1 MRKNV
6 KFNYN
11 RLIDDVSLGNV
22 IGSKEQVK
30 DALNMG
36 ISPMDIIDK
45 GLLKA
50 MNRVGERFERNEIYV
65 TELLV
70 SARAVHGGLEEIR
83 PYLLGQEIPSLGR
96 IVIGT
101 VAGDLHDIGK
111 NLLSM
116 VLQARGYEVI
126 DLGVDVSPSSFVDA
140 VARHRPDV
148 LCMSALLTT
157 TVHAME
163 DTIRAIDDARLRSG
177 LHIVVG
183 GAAVTENLAS
193 AIGADGYGETAYD
206 GVRVINDML
215 ELHKNAQGNNIITA
229 VLDSDSVRE
238 WQDSF
243 KDFSGLSLVLVDKDG
258 RPVADAGNFF
268 ACTGRCGE
276 LSNILDDKPLD
287 MPLQDIAAD
296 SEYQVAFAYRCRCG
310 LMEIS
315 YPLIGE
321 NGQIGAMLC
330 GHFLL
335 EEDLRYIETNCS
347 DIPVLSKERCEGLCV
362 HMAIIG
368 KRIVDLIDNTLARRH
383 LEGQQEV
390 FVNFMKKQHQLE
402 EKLKEAE
409 LSALQNQVN
418 PHFLFNSL
426 NTIARVAEVEGDKY
440 TESLV
445 SALARLMRYSLY
457 QVRSTVTLEEE
468 VKTVKDYL
476 KIQEAR
482 FRDRMTH
489 RIDVESSILNAKM
502 PCMILQPLVENA
514 CQHGLEPCR
523 RGGIVSVQGWLE
535 NKQVFLEVSD
545 NGAGMSEE
553 LQRNIFKLE
562 DIQSTKGGQVSG
574 LGLNN
579 VLSRLQFHFGS
590 DCAWDINSAIN
601 KGTTLQLSFPYVV

>member
-1 MRKNV
+1 S
-6 KFNYN
+6 FNL
-11 RLIDDVSLGNV
+11 LIDAVAIGNV
-22 IGSKEQVK
+22 ASVREQVK
-30 DALNMG
+30 NALKNG
-36 ISPMDIIDK
+36 IKPMDIIDN
-45 GLLKA
+45 GLMRA
-50 MNRVGERFERNEIYV
+50 MNNVGWRFERNEIYV

-83 PYLLGQEIPSLGR
+83 PYLLERDIPFRGR
-96 IVIGT
+96 VVIGT

-111 NLLSM
+111 NILSM

-126 DLGVDVSPSSFVDA
+126 DLGVDVAASSFVDA
-140 VARHRPDV
+140 VAQQRPDV
-148 LCMSALLTT
+148 LCLSALLTT

-163 DTIRAIDDARLRSG
+163 ETIHAIDDARLRSG

-193 AIGADGYGETAYD
+193 AMGADGYGETAYK
-206 GVRVINDML
+206 GVKIINEML
-215 ELHKNAQGNNIITA
+215 EFHKKIQGNNLITS
-229 VLDSDSVRE
+229 VLAGDAVRE

-243 KDFSGLSLVLVDKDG
+243 RDFSGLSLVLVDKEG
-258 RPVADAGNFF
+258 LPVSNAGGFF
-268 ACTGRCGE
+268 DCTGRCAE
-276 LSNILDDKPLD
+276 LSGILDDKPLD
-287 MPLQDIAAD
+287 IPLQDITAD

-335 EEDLRYIETNCS
+335 EEDMRFIDRDDL
-347 DIPVLSKERCEGLCV
+347 DIPVLSKERCEGLCNFL
-362 HMAIIG
+362 AIIG
-368 KRIVDLIDNTLARRH
+368 RKIVDLIDNTLGRQH
-383 LEGQQEV
+383 LEGQQET
-390 FVNFMKKQHQLE
+390 FVNFMKKQHMLE

-426 NTIARVAEVEGDKY
+426 NTIARVAAVEGDKY

-457 QVRSTVTLEEE
+457 QVRSIVTLEEE
-468 VKTVKDYL
+468 VKTVRDYL

-482 FRDRMTH
+482 FRDRMSH

-523 RGGIVSVQGWLE
+523 RGGIVSIQGWIE

-553 LQRNIFKLE
+553 LQKNIFKLE

-579 VLSRLQFHFGS
+579 VLSRLQHHFGS
-590 DCAWDINSAIN
+590 DCAWDISSAIN